1 MLGADNQPP
10 GGDPPPHGSRP
21 PTPPSSSE
29 PPQSQSPHSANRLVL
44 KNTLFLVGAKVLTAP
59 LSVLVTA
66 VIARHLG
73 AADYSYI
80 YLASTFTGFG
90 MLCVIFGQS
99 GALPAMVAV
108 DRTRAGELLGTSL
121 VWRLASGGFVY
132 GVVALACVV
141 LGYDLV
147 FHQALALVF
156 MGALVM
162 AIAGACVETIRG
174 YERTDVDA
182 YLNVGATLV
191 TAGITIPLVLLGG
204 GLMSVLSVGLVTST
218 AAVVFVSRFL
228 RPVGV
233 PRLSASRSTLKE
245 LLHRGY
251 PFFFFSLAAALQP
264 TVDAAFLSRLAPA
277 EAVGWYAASAK
288 LEGLIVFPASA
299 LVTALYPTL
308 CRLYADQREQFNQTT
323 RSTLQTATLL
333 TVPVAAGCGLFPELG
348 YLVYGS
354 SEFEEVADNL
364 RVLSLHLFLV
374 YMSMPLGSAILAA
387 GRARAWSVVQAL
399 CVVVSAVVDPILIPW
414 FQAKTGNGGLG
425 VCWAS
430 VASEVMMVSLGIWLL
445 PSGVLAI
452 GMLRPMLAALAGG
465 GSMAVVAYLLGGF
478 PALLVA
484 PIALV
489 VYAFTLWLTGA
500 LSRDQIVFLKSV
512 VRKKRAPDAEA

>member
-10 GGDPPPHGSRP
+10 EGEPPQSRP
-21 PTPPSSSE
+21 PSE
-29 PPQSQSPHSANRLVL
+29 PPQSQSPQSTNRLVL

-66 VIARHLG
+66 VIARYLG

-90 MLCVIFGQS
+90 MLLVIFGQS
-99 GALPAMVAV
+99 GALPALVAV
-108 DRTRAGELLGTSL
+108 DRARAGELLGTAL
-121 VWRLASGGFVY
+121 LWRLACGGVTY
-132 GVVALACVV
+132 GMIALGCVV

-162 AIAGACVETIRG
+162 AIAGAGVETIRG
-174 YERTDVDA
+174 FERTDVDA

-204 GLMSVLSVGLVTST
+204 RLMSVLAVGLVTST
-218 AAVVFVSRFL
+218 AAVLFVSRFL

-245 LLHRGY
+245 LLAKGY
-251 PFFFFSLAAALQP
+251 PFFFFSGAAALQP
-264 TVDAAFLSRLAPA
+264 TVDAAFLSRLAPP

-288 LEGLIVFPASA
+288 LEGLIAFPASA

-308 CRLYADQREQFNQTT
+308 CRLYSERRERFNHTT
-323 RSTLQTATLL
+323 RSTLQTATIL
-333 TVPVAAGCGLFPELG
+333 TVPIAAGCGLFPELG

-354 SEFEEVADNL
+354 GEFEEVADNL
-364 RVLSLHLFLV
+364 RVLSLHIFLV

-399 CVVVSAVVDPILIPW
+399 CVVVSAVVDPIVIPW
-414 FQAKTGNGGLG
+414 FQTHAGNGGLG

-430 VASEVMMVSLGIWLL
+430 VASEVMMVGLGIWLL
-445 PSGVLAI
+445 PSGVLAF
-452 GMLRPMLAALAGG
+452 GMLRPLVSALIGG
-465 GSMAVVAYLLGGF
+465 GSMALVAWLLTGVHPLLGAPVALVAY
-478 PALLVA
+478 AL
-484 PIALV
+484 
-489 VYAFTLWLTGA
+489 TLWVTGG
-500 LSRDQIVFLKSV
+500 LNREQIAFLKSV
-512 VRKKRAPDAEA
+512 ARKKRGADADAEGAT

>member
-1 MLGADNQPP
+1 MLGADDQPP
-10 GGDPPPHGSRP
+10 TGEPPHSQPPPSA
-21 PTPPSSSE
+21 PSE
-29 PPQSQSPHSANRLVL
+29 HESPHSTNRLVL

-66 VIARHLG
+66 VIARYLG
-73 AADYSYI
+73 AADYAYI
-80 YLASTFTGFG
+80 YLASTYTGFG

-108 DRTRAGELLGTSL
+108 DRKRSGELLGTSL
-121 VWRLASGGFVY
+121 VWRFASGGIVY
-132 GVVALACVV
+132 GALALACVV

-156 MGALVM
+156 LAALIM
-162 AIAGACVETIRG
+162 AIGGAAVETIRG
-174 YERTDVDA
+174 FERTDVDA

-218 AAVVFVSRFL
+218 LAVVFVSRFL

-233 PRLSASRSTLKE
+233 PRLSASRGTLKE
-245 LLHRGY
+245 LLQRGY

-264 TVDAAFLSRLAPA
+264 TVDAAFLSRLAPP

-308 CRLYADQREQFNQTT
+308 CRLYADRREQFNQTT
-323 RSTLQTATLL
+323 RSTLQTAALL
-333 TVPVAAGCGLFPELG
+333 TVPVAACCALFPELG

-354 SEFEEVADNL
+354 GEFEEVADNL

-399 CVVVSAVVDPILIPW
+399 CVVVSAVVDPIVIPY
-414 FQAKTGNGGLG
+414 FQANTGNGGLG

-445 PSGVLAI
+445 PRGVLTF
-452 GMLRPMLAALAGG
+452 GMLRPALSALVGG
-465 GSMAVVAYLLGGF
+465 GSMAVVAWLLGGV
-478 PALLVA
+478 PPLLVA
-484 PIALV
+484 PVALV
-489 VYAFTLWLTGA
+489 AYALTLWLTGG
-500 LSRDQIVFLKSV
+500 LNRDQIAFLKSV
-512 VRKKRAPDAEA
+512 AQRKRARQADA